1 MDMTFSRPSTS
12 GEQAQAG
19 LVPQAG
25 SGHNAAASSG
35 CNPKRRTAKRSSAK
49 GVAAEPAA
57 ADEPELIA
65 DPNWVGIAE
74 LPACETYLRF
84 EPPRRYAEAMI
95 ADAPNWVEGCQ
106 HSTVR
111 AIAASVAQ
119 LVMPRFVDIEQW
131 RRHATDFFK
140 RLCSHRRSTA
150 SQNLNATEQL
160 VHRIKLCEQAIAELQ
175 ARLDAQ
181 PRMEAR
187 PPPGAAVGMF
197 EQPDVQILAA
207 QVRAA
212 QARSPSPALHKAQA
226 INEFLE
232 RRSHGRGD
240 YNPRRA
246 GSASRS

>member
-49 GVAAEPAA
+49 GVVAEPAA
-57 ADEPELIA
+57 ADEPELLA

-95 ADAPNWVEGCQ
+95 ADAPNWAEGCQ

-175 ARLDAQ
+175 ARLDTQHAS
-181 PRMEAR
+181 
-187 PPPGAAVGMF
+187 VGMF

-212 QARSPSPALHKAQA
+212 QARSPSPAHHKAQA

-246 GSASRS
+246 GSASRSRA

>member
-57 ADEPELIA
+57 ADEPEPIA

-106 HSTVR
+106 HNTVR

-175 ARLDAQ
+175 ARLDTQ
-181 PRMEAR
+181 H
-187 PPPGAAVGMF
+187 AAVGMF

-246 GSASRS
+246 GSASRSRA